1 MNKVMNLRVPQ
12 DAGRNVT
19 SSGTISFSRS
29 GLLHGVRSATAVT
42 VTAESSAKRQ
52 RINKNKINPPV
63 TGVLGVPGI
72 YGVQGVPRIYGV
84 QGSQVFT
91 GYLESQVF
99 TGYWGP
105 TYLRVQGSQVFT
117 GYWGSHVFTGYW
129 GPTYLRGTGG
139 SHVFMGY
146 WGVPHT
152 YGVLG
157 VKRSMCEDDQSATS
171 TAV

>member
-84 QGSQVFT
+84 QGSQVLT

-129 GPTYLRGTGG
+129 GSQIFTGYWGVPRIYGVLGSPTYLRGTGG
-139 SHVFMGY
+139 
-146 WGVPHT
+146 
-152 YGVLG
+152 
-157 VKRSMCEDDQSATS
+157 Q
-171 TAV
+171 AVDV